1 MGTTKHVLSRFPP
14 PVEARIRQGYY
25 RIQWLLGVGGVS
37 SPIVLQRE
45 DDRWRLCVGTEEIY
59 VAFPNRVGFYKFGIQ
74 PRLESLLRQFGASV
88 GDVASVGTG
97 DVVIDIGANI
107 GEFSLACC
115 QRGARVFAFEPDPD
129 VQGAL
134 RANTAGQAA
143 IRTFALALW
152 HSEGELEF
160 FRKGESA
167 DSSLIDNGST
177 SKVKVRACR
186 LDGIEALAQ
195 VPSIKLLKCDAEGAE
210 PEVLS
215 GATGL
220 LPRIDWLAID
230 CGPERGLAHERTLNA
245 CRSIISA
252 AGFEVVEVARGG
264 REVLIARNTRALT
277 QHRHDGAVARLEG
290 RLAGP

>member
-1 MGTTKHVLSRFPP
+1 MATTKHMLSRFPP
-14 PVEARIRQGYY
+14 LVEARIRQAYY
-25 RIQWLLGVGGVS
+25 RVQSLLGIGGVS
-37 SPIVLQRE
+37 SPIALQRE
-45 DDRWRLCVGTEEIY
+45 DDCWRLRVDAEEIY
-59 VAFPNRVGFYKFGIQ
+59 IAFPNRVGFYKFGIQ
-74 PRLESLLRQFGASV
+74 ARLENLLRQFGASV
-88 GDVASVGTG
+88 DDLASVSPG

-107 GEFSLACC
+107 GEFSLACR
-115 QRGARVFAFEPDPD
+115 QRGARVLAFEPDPD

-134 RANTAGQAA
+134 KANTAGHPA
-143 IRTFALALW
+143 ISTFALALW
-152 HSEGELEF
+152 HSEAELEF

-167 DSSLIDNGST
+167 DSSLIDNGSN

-230 CGPERGLAHERTLNA
+230 CGPERGLAQERTLEA
-245 CRSIISA
+245 CQSIVSA

-264 REVLIARNTRALT
+264 REVLIARNTLALKL
-277 QHRHDGAVARLEG
+277 HRNHGGFATF
-290 RLAGP
+290 